1 MSEEVD
7 VKAVVRRIE
16 CCRET
21 GNAEMERIVWAEF
34 EALAT
39 PLELAQAHAALNV

>member
-1 MSEEVD
+1 MREEVD

-21 GNAEMERIVWAEF
+21 GNEAMERTVWQEF
-34 EALAT
+34 EAIAT